1 MYKRIRRVRQLFP
14 SASLVIEQQEDV
26 FAPIKQELSKY
37 ILMESIHQE
46 MIFCMGYVLTQET
59 VRQWTD
65 ADPSL
70 KLSFSAHEVHNL
82 HVQHIPPEADDPI
95 YKKSVA
101 RRAELIKLNP
111 PSTSKPHPAIAEFTK
126 SPTETTALVRLC
138 DDVIR
143 IWQIKDAPKFTKHN
157 GTIHAEF
164 IIGNGSIH
172 WSDLKE
178 LRHTRW
184 TIHVHDRRLY
194 LTIQSSSA

>member
-1 MYKRIRRVRQLFP
+1 MYKRIRRARQLFP
-14 SASLVIEQQEDV
+14 SASLQQEDV
-26 FAPIKQELSKY
+26 FTSIKESLSKY
-37 ILMESIHQE
+37 ILIESIHQE
-46 MIFCMGYVLTQET
+46 MIFCMGYVLTQDT

-65 ADPSL
+65 TDPTL
-70 KLSFSAHEVHNL
+70 KLSFSVHDVDNL

-111 PSTSKPHPAIAEFTK
+111 PSMSKPHPAIAEFTK
-126 SPTETTALVRLC
+126 SPVETNQLVRLC

-143 IWQIKDAPKFTKHN
+143 IWQIKDAPKFTKHQ
-157 GTIHAEF
+157 TEF

-178 LRHTRW
+178 LHSKGYTRW
-184 TIHVHDRRLY
+184 TIHVQDRRLF
-194 LTIQSSSA
+194 LTIQSSSSM